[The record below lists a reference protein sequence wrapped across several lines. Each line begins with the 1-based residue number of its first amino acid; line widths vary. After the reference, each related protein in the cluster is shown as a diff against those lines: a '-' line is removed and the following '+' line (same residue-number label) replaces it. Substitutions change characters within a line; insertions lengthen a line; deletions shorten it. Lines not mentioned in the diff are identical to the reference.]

1 MYFIFVM
8 RKNREILGFFFREW
22 PTKSFPREI
31 NRFFLYILEFWPQKQ
46 KILISNMTHSFW
58 CTAHG

>member
-31 NRFFLYILEFWPQKQ
+31 NRFFLYILEF
-46 KILISNMTHSFW
+46 
-58 CTAHG
+58 